1 MKHKLL
7 LLVFPLLFFS
17 CATVRNTASE
27 LKSKETIY
35 YHETIGDIMIAVHG
49 ELLDDG
55 SIRMFYPGTPEY
67 ENAQIFEISFEEVP
81 SYYVLNNKTLM
92 VSIYNIVSR
101 QNEELKVEMKAIK
114 PVLLLEGNIAI
125 SGINVDEVSSNILVD
140 KSRKLWPERFG
151 KKELTGTWTD
161 SVKES
166 NPRKFTFGDNG
177 FFKDENYVEDEFYKT
192 QYYPYEKLSD
202 NIISVQYDI
211 VSKIS
216 GTVINYVKLYYYD
229 GNNIYDI
236 IFPLKNV
243 SDDKEVQ
250 KAIRQCK

>member
-7 LLVFPLLFFS
+7 LLVFPLFFS
-17 CATVRNTASE
+17 SCVTVRNTASE

-125 SGINVDEVSSNILVD
+125 SGINADEVSSNILV
-140 KSRKLWPERFG
+140 
-151 KKELTGTWTD
+151 
-161 SVKES
+161 
-166 NPRKFTFGDNG
+166 
-177 FFKDENYVEDEFYKT
+177 
-192 QYYPYEKLSD
+192 
-202 NIISVQYDI
+202 
-211 VSKIS
+211 
-216 GTVINYVKLYYYD
+216 
-229 GNNIYDI
+229 
-236 IFPLKNV
+236 
-243 SDDKEVQ
+243 
-250 KAIRQCK
+250 A